1 MATIEIAR
9 PSRDPYGNL
18 WIVLALLIPAVLL
31 AFAPTYF
38 KGLTVSR
45 PVTALVHLHTALMV
59 LWVLLLISQAWLIR
73 AKQHRIHRWSGR
85 ASFIIVPL
93 VVLVTLMLS
102 RETLNHQPITMPAAR
117 AQIFT
122 WGQVV
127 PFVLAWALALMYRRR
142 TPIHVRYMVST
153 IIAAGSAILFR
164 IIANWFAWLP
174 GMNLAEN
181 PENFNNLVAAT
192 GAVLVL
198 MLLGLIA
205 VDWRLGIRRSPF
217 WLVTITTLITY
228 IGFFTFAKSDWWMS
242 FVLWSAPPPS

>member
-1 MATIEIAR
+1 MATVEIAR
-9 PSRDPYGNL
+9 PSRSPYENL
-18 WIVLALLIPAVLL
+18 WIVLALLVPAVLL

-38 KGLTVSR
+38 KGVTVSR

-73 AKQHRIHRWSGR
+73 ARQYRIHRWTGR
-85 ASFIIVPL
+85 SSFIIVPL
-93 VVLVTLMLS
+93 IVVVTLMLS
-102 RETLNHQPITMPAAR
+102 HETLNRGPITMPAAR
-117 AQIFT
+117 GDIFT

-142 TPIHVRYMVST
+142 TTIHVRYMIST
-153 IIAAGSAILFR
+153 IFAAGSAIVFR
-164 IIANWFAWLP
+164 IIGNWFAWLP

-181 PENFNNLVAAT
+181 PENFDNAAAAT
-192 GAVLVL
+192 GTVLVL

-217 WLVTITTLITY
+217 WLVTVTTLIMY

-242 FVLWSAPPPS
+242 FVRWSATLPS

>member
-1 MATIEIAR
+1 MVTVEIAR
-9 PSRDPYGNL
+9 PSRSAYGNL

-38 KGLTVSR
+38 NGVTVSR
-45 PVTALVHLHTALMV
+45 RSATALVHLHTALMV

-73 AKQHRIHRWSGR
+73 AKQYRIHRWIGR
-85 ASFIIVPL
+85 SSLIIVPL
-93 VVLVTLMLS
+93 IVLVTLMLS
-102 RETLNHQPITMPAAR
+102 SEGFNGRPIPMEVAR
-117 AQIFT
+117 GDIFT

-153 IIAAGSAILFR
+153 IFAAGLAIMAR

-181 PENFNNLVAAT
+181 PENLDNVFAAT
-192 GAVLVL
+192 GVVLVL
-198 MLLGLIA
+198 TLLGFIA

-217 WLVTITTLITY
+217 WLVTITTLI
-228 IGFFTFAKSDWWMS
+228 SQ
-242 FVLWSAPPPS
+242 